1 MLFILFFCEGIERFE
16 KSFFPFHAAKIERF
30 RRKNKKKIDSFF
42 ATVPATVPIF
52 RNRSQKDFSV
62 FCCGFRRK

>member
-1 MLFILFFCEGIERFE
+1 MRFFLVSI
-16 KSFFPFHAAKIERF
+16 AKIELF
-30 RRKNKKKIDSFF
+30 CCKNKKKNDCFF

-62 FCCGFRRK
+62 FCCCFRGK

>member
-1 MLFILFFCEGIERFE
+1 MKIKSDLRIRFFLVSI
-16 KSFFPFHAAKIERF
+16 AKIELF
-30 RRKNKKKIDSFF
+30 CCKNKKKNDFFF

-62 FCCGFRRK
+62 FCCCFHGK

>member
-30 RRKNKKKIDSFF
+30 CRRNKKKNDSFF

-62 FCCGFRRK
+62 FCCCFHGK